1 MKISI
6 RMKITLMVVIFTT
19 FIVATSWVVCR
30 VVIKNVFINN
40 LKANMITTYKSCN
53 RFFEDEDYPDETIND
68 LYGKIKNPSDA
79 IVLVLDFK
87 SNKIYTNIN
96 NDGRMMESLY
106 RILDSVL
113 ASNEKVKSDEAQYVI
128 NRNHD
133 DVINSDYYDLIGTLD
148 NGYMIIIRSPISEI
162 DSVVHVVTNVFNYIT
177 VLLIVFCSF
186 FVLLLSNIFSN
197 PIKKLS
203 HSARRMADLDFETK
217 VPVYTKDE
225 IGELGESM
233 NEMSS
238 KLEMTISQLKTA
250 NLELEKDIEDK
261 QKLDEMR
268 RDFLSYVSHE
278 LKTPIALIQG
288 YAEGLK
294 DDITDDPN
302 ELEYYYD
309 VIIDEAKK
317 MNSLVQKLINLNKI
331 EYGELNINIERF
343 ELVGFINDIL
353 SSTKILADNIKANI
367 VFEEEAPIYVW
378 SDEFMIEEAF
388 TNYLTNAIHYVV
400 ENGTIKVSID
410 KREDIVRVCVYNQG
424 EQIPEED
431 LDKLF
436 LKFYK
441 VDKARSR
448 EYGGSGIGL
457 SIVAATMEALGNDYG
472 VYNVDDGV
480 VFYFDLDNNMPC

>member
-53 RFFEDEDYPDETIND
+53 DFFEDENYPDETIND

-87 SNKIYTNIN
+87 SNKIYTNVN
-96 NDGRMMESLY
+96 NDGRMMQSLY
-106 RILDSVL
+106 RILDSVIV
-113 ASNEKVKSDEAQYVI
+113 SNEKVKNEGAKYVI

-133 DVINSDYYDLIGTLD
+133 DVINSDYYDLIGALD

-162 DSVVHVVTNVFNYIT
+162 DSVVHVVTRVFNYIT
-177 VLLIVFCSF
+177 ILLIVFGSF
-186 FVLLLSNIFSN
+186 FVLLISNVFSN
-197 PIKKLS
+197 PIKNLS
-203 HSARRMADLDFETK
+203 HYARRMADLDFETK

-233 NEMSS
+233 NELSS

-294 DDITDDPN
+294 DNITDDPK

-317 MNSLVQKLINLNKI
+317 MNLLVQKLINLNKI
-331 EYGELNINIERF
+331 EYGELSINIERF
-343 ELVGFINDIL
+343 ELVEFINDIL
-353 SSTKILADNIKANI
+353 ASTKILADNIKANI
-367 VFEEEAPIYVW
+367 IFDEEAPIYVW

-400 ENGTIKVSID
+400 ENGIIRISIE
-410 KREDIVRVCVYNQG
+410 KKKDIVRVCVYNQG

-472 VYNVDDGV
+472 VYNTEDGV

>member
-6 RMKITLMVVIFTT
+6 RTKITLMVILFTT
-19 FIVATSWVVCR
+19 FIVATSWIVCR

-40 LKANMITTYKSCN
+40 LKDNMITTYKSCN
-53 RFFEDEDYPDETIND
+53 TFFEDDNYSDDTIND

-79 IVLVLDFK
+79 IVLVIDFE

-96 NDGRMMESLY
+96 DDGRMMESLY
-106 RILDSVL
+106 RIMDSVL
-113 ASNEKVKSDEAQYVI
+113 AKNEKINDKSAQYVI
-128 NRNHD
+128 NRNYD
-133 DVINSDYYDLIGTLD
+133 EVINSDYYDLIGTLD
-148 NGYMIIIRSPISEI
+148 NGYMIIIRSSISKI
-162 DSVVHVVTNVFNYIT
+162 DSVVKVVTRVFNYIT
-177 VLLIVFCSF
+177 VFLIVFSSF
-186 FVLLLSNIFSN
+186 FVLLLSNVFSN

-238 KLEMTISQLKTA
+238 KLEKTISQLMTA

-268 RDFLSYVSHE
+268 RDFLSYVSHD

-294 DDITDDPN
+294 DNITDDPK

-317 MNSLVQKLINLNKI
+317 MNTIVQKLINLNKI
-331 EYGELNINIERF
+331 EYGEFNINIERF
-343 ELVGFINDIL
+343 ELVEFINDIL
-353 SSTKILADNIKANI
+353 SSTRILADNIKANL
-367 VFEEEAPIYVW
+367 VFEEEAPVYVW

-388 TNYLTNAIHYVV
+388 TNYLTNAIHYVT
-400 ENGTIKVSID
+400 ENGIIRVFFEKNVKNI
-410 KREDIVRVCVYNQG
+410 RVCVYNQG
-424 EQIPEED
+424 NQIPEED

-436 LKFYK
+436 IKFYK

-457 SIVAATMEALGNDYG
+457 SIVAATMEALGNEYG
-472 VYNVDDGV
+472 VYNTDDGV